1 MDKIGLGF
9 QESIFLFVL
18 FLFWLCCKACRI
30 LVPQSGIEPVCL
42 ALKVQ
47 CLNHWTAR
55 EVSGLELLSEGSGEP
70 REGSELDPDVI

>member
-1 MDKIGLGF
+1 MPSALG
-9 QESIFLFVL
+9 
-18 FLFWLCCKACRI
+18 
-30 LVPQSGIEPVCL
+30 
-42 ALKVQ
+42 VQ